1 MKYQILFLDSNGD
14 LIEFCAPK
22 ESTDLS
28 KREFPN
34 VFYETVEYS
43 ECSQYSYCFY
53 AMGYGY
59 QHVGYG
65 DYDDYYNY

>member
-65 DYDDYYNY
+65 DDDDYYNY

>member
-14 LIEFCAPK
+14 LIEFCAPRNP
-22 ESTDLS
+22 S
-28 KREFPN
+28 KRE
-34 VFYETVEYS
+34 VVYEGVDYIFDES
-43 ECSQYSYCFY
+43 SCPQYSYCFY

-65 DYDDYYNY
+65 DDDDYYNY